1 RRQSR
6 PALRLSPPPVV
17 RGEHQEGRRSRDRS
31 GGSAARVARCLGAN
45 AASQGKPGRQT
56 QCSLMETPGNTCQRL
71 VAALELLVA
80 EEQCV
85 VRSGEIEKI
94 RAVQQRA
101 DSIINRLV
109 ELRRDPEAAFQGT
122 EPLLPRLAGLQARRV
137 SSIEM
142 MGSRLAE
149 MRATLAAL
157 DSARS
162 R

>member
-1 RRQSR
+1 
-6 PALRLSPPPVV
+6 
-17 RGEHQEGRRSRDRS
+17 
-31 GGSAARVARCLGAN
+31 
-45 AASQGKPGRQT
+45 
-56 QCSLMETPGNTCQRL
+56 METPGNTCQRL

-162 R
+162 RLGHLRNTYGRKQKAHRPVISRLSLSA